1 MFTKISIC
9 TKQKRLGKFLRFFS
23 QTCVNHL
30 FLFFPKA
37 VEIFHANASNEY
49 KCDMEKNSVK
59 VKVNL
64 VPKAQ
69 IIRSAISNLG
79 MAQ

>member
-1 MFTKISIC
+1 MHKNFNLHKTKEAWKVSEV
-9 TKQKRLGKFLRFFS
+9 FS

-30 FLFFPKA
+30 FLFSPKA

-49 KCDMEKNSVK
+49 KCDMERNSLK

-69 IIRSAISNLG
+69 IIRNAISNLG